1 MMGALSGDAARYGRP
16 IANGIRLAVDLANRE
31 RDLACALA
39 VRVED
44 SQGDPNQAPPLARE
58 LVEDE
63 QVVACICGFFS
74 GETLATGS
82 IFDEAGLLMA
92 STGTNRIVD
101 QQGFDTWFR
110 AIAADP
116 KQGAAT
122 ARYIVD
128 ALQAGSVSVVHDKQD
143 YSKALAKDVAAG
155 VGDRLDGLYVINPEE
170 TDYSAVVAQIKRRK
184 PDVVYFGGYY
194 PQAGP
199 LLRQLREAGV
209 RSVFVTDDGARH
221 RGLGRYLREYGGR
234 ARTKAACPCSDP
246 TEIEAAAT
254 FVAEYETSF
263 GKRPRIYAADA
274 FDVTNIAIDALRG
287 LSGTE
292 TLEQAR
298 AHVVSYF
305 DAADGLE
312 GTVKDYTWNERG
324 ELVAD
329 ESDVFIWM
337 WLDRA
342 RRFEY
347 VGRVSELTGDP

>member
-1 MMGALSGDAARYGRP
+1 MVFRRVLAGSVAATQLVVPLAGSGRAQTPPTCTWSIGMMGALSGDAARYGRP

-184 PDVVYFGGYY
+184 PDVVYFGG
-194 PQAGP
+194 
-199 LLRQLREAGV
+199 
-209 RSVFVTDDGARH
+209 
-221 RGLGRYLREYGGR
+221 
-234 ARTKAACPCSDP
+234 
-246 TEIEAAAT
+246 
-254 FVAEYETSF
+254 
-263 GKRPRIYAADA
+263 
-274 FDVTNIAIDALRG
+274 
-287 LSGTE
+287 
-292 TLEQAR
+292 
-298 AHVVSYF
+298 
-305 DAADGLE
+305 
-312 GTVKDYTWNERG
+312 
-324 ELVAD
+324 
-329 ESDVFIWM
+329 
-337 WLDRA
+337 
-342 RRFEY
+342 
-347 VGRVSELTGDP
+347 